1 MHARTQLRAK
11 SSTAADFS
19 LSLSLCASL
28 SLSQRIPKKWDAELR
43 ALISTC
49 WNVDHC
55 SRPNFHQIVPRLRE
69 FQQKEERL
77 EAKRTKLKTYLRAM
91 YP

>member
-1 MHARTQLRAK
+1 MHTTTRKKFNAR
-11 SSTAADFS
+11 SDFS
-19 LSLSLCASL
+19 LSLSLCAYL

-49 WNVDHC
+49 WNVDQS

>member
-19 LSLSLCASL
+19 LSLCL

-49 WNVDHC
+49 WNVDHG

>member
-1 MHARTQLRAK
+1 MLRRCSNESLLFQPGALTARRVHW
-11 SSTAADFS
+11 
-19 LSLSLCASL
+19 
-28 SLSQRIPKKWDAELR
+28 KKWDAELR

-49 WNVDHC
+49 WNVDQS